1 MPNTKY
7 HKSATKDVRPFFEA
21 AALEEAADGAQIRLF
36 DDQPFTEASS
46 FTIEEQEVSRLA
58 LVVKPNID
66 EATLAGGAISRGRLA
81 LAVTAVNPFLKRTVL
96 VHKVLLSKEVPDEVP
111 IGPEVLDELGGGSNV
126 TIEVALCLAT
136 GVKKE
141 VGKPFM
147 QGHLLSK
154 KSFELRPPKL
164 ADDFGVDPMD
174 DDGWKKM
181 GFPPKTLYYV
191 DYYGGV
197 NEPASKESPIAK
209 VFVHADVYKK
219 LAADNL
225 PRMSRPMM
233 AFLAA
238 EIPCQILSASY
249 SDWKD
254 ADAVEP
260 RSPLSAFLK
269 RVNKVQPC
277 NLGQLKVLVDQ
288 PGMPKLRA
296 ILHADQ
302 QSVRQVAEA

>member
-1 MPNTKY
+1 MANTKY

-21 AALEEAADGAQIRLF
+21 AALEQATDGAQIRLF
-36 DDQPFTEASS
+36 EGQPFTEAAS
-46 FTIEEQEVSRLA
+46 FTIEEQEVPRLA
-58 LVVKPNID
+58 LVVKPNIS
-66 EATLAGGAISRGRLA
+66 EATLAGGSVARGRLA
-81 LAVTAVNPFLKRTVL
+81 LAVTAANPFLKRTAL
-96 VHKVLLSKEVPDEVP
+96 VHKTLLSKEVPEEIS
-111 IGPEVLDELGGGSNV
+111 IGPDVLDELGGGSNL
-126 TIEVALCLAT
+126 TIEVAVCLAAGT
-136 GVKKE
+136 KRE

-147 QGHLLSK
+147 QGHWLSK
-154 KSFELRPPKL
+154 KSFELRPPKP

-197 NEPASKESPIAK
+197 NEPASKDSPIAK
-209 VFVHADVYKK
+209 VFVHSDVYKK

-249 SDWKD
+249 SDWRD
-254 ADAVEP
+254 AEVVEP

-277 NLGQLKVLVDQ
+277 TLGQLKVLVEQ